1 MHEIIN
7 WSRNGQTINVKNPSP
22 YVVRLAQ
29 NITFLPSGA
38 KARLKTYIL
47 PGETLNVSIKTPLA
61 ADTSVRF
68 YPASRYGIE
77 VPSFTSPLVP

>member
-1 MHEIIN
+1 
-7 WSRNGQTINVKNPSP
+7 
-22 YVVRLAQ
+22 
-29 NITFLPSGA
+29 
-38 KARLKTYIL
+38 YIL
-47 PGETLNVSIKTPLA
+47 PGETLNVSIKTPFA

>member
-1 MHEIIN
+1 
-7 WSRNGQTINVKNPSP
+7 
-22 YVVRLAQ
+22 
-29 NITFLPSGA
+29 
-38 KARLKTYIL
+38 
-47 PGETLNVSIKTPLA
+47 